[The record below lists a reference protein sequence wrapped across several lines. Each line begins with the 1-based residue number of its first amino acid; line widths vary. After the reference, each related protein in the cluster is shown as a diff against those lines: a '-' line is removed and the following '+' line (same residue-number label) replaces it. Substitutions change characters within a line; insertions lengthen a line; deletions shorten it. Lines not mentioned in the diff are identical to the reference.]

1 MNEKLDTLSKD
12 IAPGSH
18 EEKPWIGVDFD
29 GCLATYDGWKGPL
42 HVGDPVP
49 LMMDRVKTW
58 LEMGFR
64 VKIFTA
70 RATLGP
76 IQVALVRLW
85 MAYYGLP
92 DLEITATKDRFMLE
106 LWDDRAIQV
115 EKNTGRE
122 IKDAG

>member
-1 MNEKLDTLSKD
+1 MDEKLDTLKKD

-29 GCLATYDGWKGPL
+29 GTLCTYDGWKGPL
-42 HVGDPVP
+42 HVGEPVP
-49 LMMDRVKTW
+49 LMMDHVKEW
-58 LEMGFR
+58 LAKGIR
-64 VKIFTA
+64 VKIVTA

-122 IKDAG
+122 IRDAG